1 MTALDNAMNESLY
14 KFYSPDAN
22 APVIDWLGHYRN
34 KLNTDEQEPTNLASV
49 SPAPQPSTEAGRTY
63 SEIQRAGTQS
73 MGELIDL
80 YAAKNPGYL
89 KGMMGVAD
97 EFKEKD
103 YQRSKELNQLKW
115 DAEERQALNTDMF
128 ATYRNE
134 DNNSTSRKN
143 TLVNGMFGIWT

>member
-1 MTALDNAMNESLY
+1 MNESLY

-63 SEIQRAGTQS
+63 SEIQRAGMQS
-73 MGELIDL
+73 MEELIDL

-89 KGMMGVAD
+89 KGMPGFLA
-97 EFKEKD
+97 
-103 YQRSKELNQLKW
+103 
-115 DAEERQALNTDMF
+115 A
-128 ATYRNE
+128 
-134 DNNSTSRKN
+134 
-143 TLVNGMFGIWT
+143 